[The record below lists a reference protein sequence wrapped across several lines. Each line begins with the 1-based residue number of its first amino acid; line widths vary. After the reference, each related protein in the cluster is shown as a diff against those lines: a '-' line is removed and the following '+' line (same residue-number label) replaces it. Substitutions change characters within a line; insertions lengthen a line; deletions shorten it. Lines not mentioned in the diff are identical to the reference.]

1 MLTLLIQV
9 WDLAG
14 RPSEKYSVAMMGT
27 SRPELAD
34 RLDINAR
41 DVKTS
46 RPSGTFMNH
55 EPW

>member
-1 MLTLLIQV
+1 MLKLLIQV

-14 RPSEKYSVAMMGT
+14 RPSEKYSMAMMGT

-34 RLDINAR
+34 RLDINTR